1 MKLLFYVLGQNQI
14 SNQMSTKYQH
24 KNMFFLLPITMKL
37 MYFQKKCKNQSA
49 ILVWD
54 DENKSYGIWEDRV
67 LQGWLR

>member
-1 MKLLFYVLGQNQI
+1 
-14 SNQMSTKYQH
+14 MSTKYQH

>member
-1 MKLLFYVLGQNQI
+1 MKLLFYVLGHNQI
-14 SNQMSTKYQH
+14 SNQMSTKYHH

-54 DENKSYGIWEDRV
+54 DENKSYGIWEERV